1 MSATNSSNGG
11 PLKKKSSARDPAFM
25 RRIILTAAPPN
36 CHSEPACAG
45 KRSEEST
52 FSFFVGPQQPTRL
65 GHAIFALF
73 FALGIVALSS
83 LAQTS
88 PASFPGPEPA
98 NVLQDFISKTGD
110 FGNQAETDVIILLER
125 SRHLYLRDSAGI
137 EHLLNALAF
146 SKERDQTSFTYA
158 SNEADPWVLAFKQRK
173 TEPIWEIFTQIGPY
187 HRGQHQSR
195 QADEVSRG
203 DSDRGSRG

>member
-1 MSATNSSNGG
+1 LSFRAC
-11 PLKKKSSARDPAFM
+11 LRRQAR
-25 RRIILTAAPPN
+25 REICL
-36 CHSEPACAG
+36 
-45 KRSEEST
+45 
-52 FSFFVGPQQPTRL
+52 SFFVEPQQPTRL

-73 FALGIVALSS
+73 FALGIAALSS

-98 NVLQDFISKTGD
+98 NVPQDFITKTGD

-137 EHLLNALAF
+137 EHLLNPLAF
-146 SKERDQTSFTYA
+146 SKEREQTSFTYA

-173 TEPIWEIFTQIGPY
+173 TEPIWEIFTQIGLITVFLIQFPPATLKSSSR
-187 HRGQHQSR
+187 RGLSR
-195 QADEVSRG
+195 RFGPRLSRLG
-203 DSDRGSRG
+203 RRKKKALTVTVT